1 MDKSFISKFLRF
13 ISQFLARK
21 SVDTKRVSDY
31 LLLMKS
37 YSYTTMVRAMQEC
50 DSSYDGNYYIGVLTT
65 GIYCLPSCKA
75 KLPKIEN
82 VRFFDSREEA
92 IAFGLR
98 GCKRCK
104 SEKFPDVLPSWLNS
118 IFLFMKDN
126 RDENLNET
134 RLIQLTGADI
144 STVRRYFK
152 DHVGMTPLA
161 FHRKLRLGYAR
172 ELLQSGQDQF
182 TAALEIGYESS
193 SGFRDAFIKEFGV
206 ILSSN
211 NAIG

>member
-1 MDKSFISKFLRF
+1 M
-13 ISQFLARK
+13 
-21 SVDTKRVSDY
+21 VD
-31 LLLMKS
+31 
-37 YSYTTMVRAMQEC
+37 AMQGC
-50 DSSYDGNYYIGVLTT
+50 DASYDGSFYVGVLST

-82 VRFFDSREEA
+82 VQFFESREEA

-104 SEKFPDVLPSWLNS
+104 SEKYPDVLPLWLHS
-118 IFLFMKDN
+118 VVRFMKSN
-126 RDENLNET
+126 RDKRLNESS
-134 RLIQLTGADI
+134 LIQLTGTDI

-161 FHRKLRLGYAR
+161 FHRKLRLNYAR
-172 ELLQSGQDQF
+172 ELLESGNDNF

-206 ILSSN
+206 NPSNN
-211 NAIG
+211 NAIE

>member
-1 MDKSFISKFLRF
+1 
-13 ISQFLARK
+13 
-21 SVDTKRVSDY
+21 
-31 LLLMKS
+31 
-37 YSYTTMVRAMQEC
+37 MQEC

-65 GIYCLPSCKA
+65 SIYCLPSCKA

-118 IFLFMKDN
+118 VVLFMKDN
-126 RDENLNET
+126 RDKKLNET

-182 TAALEIGYESS
+182 TAGLEIGYESS

-206 ILSSN
+206 IPSNN

>member
-1 MDKSFISKFLRF
+1 
-13 ISQFLARK
+13 
-21 SVDTKRVSDY
+21 
-31 LLLMKS
+31 MKS
-37 YSYTTMVRAMQEC
+37 YDYNTMVKAMQEC
-50 DSSYDGNYYIGVLTT
+50 DASYDGFFYVGVITT

-82 VRFFDSREEA
+82 VRFFESREEA

-104 SEKFPDVLPSWLNS
+104 SEKYPDVLPLWLHS
-118 IFLFMKDN
+118 VVRFMKDN
-126 RDENLNET
+126 RDKRLNET
-134 RLIQLTGADI
+134 MLSKFTGTNI
-144 STVRRYFK
+144 STVRRYFNN
-152 DHVGMTPLA
+152 HVGMTPLA
-161 FHRKLRLGYAR
+161 FHRKLRLGYAC

-206 ILSSN
+206 IPSPK
-211 NAIG
+211 NAYR

>member
-1 MDKSFISKFLRF
+1 
-13 ISQFLARK
+13 
-21 SVDTKRVSDY
+21 
-31 LLLMKS
+31 MKS
-37 YSYTTMVRAMQEC
+37 YDYNIMVKAIQEC
-50 DSSYDGNYYIGVLTT
+50 DASYDGSFYAGVITT

-82 VRFFDSREEA
+82 VRFFPSREEA

-104 SEKFPDVLPSWLNS
+104 SDKYPDVLPSWLHS
-118 IFLFMKDN
+118 VVRFMNDN
-126 RDENLNET
+126 RDRRLNET
-134 RLIQLTGADI
+134 LLSKLTGTDI

-152 DHVGMTPLA
+152 NHVGMTPLA
-161 FHRKLRLGYAR
+161 FHRKLRLDYAR

-206 ILSSN
+206 NPSPK
-211 NAIG
+211 NAYR

>member
-1 MDKSFISKFLRF
+1 
-13 ISQFLARK
+13 
-21 SVDTKRVSDY
+21 
-31 LLLMKS
+31 
-37 YSYTTMVRAMQEC
+37 MVRAMQEC
-50 DSSYDGNYYIGVLTT
+50 DSSYDGNYYVGVLST

-82 VRFFDSREEA
+82 VRFFDSREKA
-92 IAFGLR
+92 IASGLR

-104 SEKFPDVLPSWLNS
+104 SEKYPDVLPSWLNS
-118 IFLFMKDN
+118 VIRFMKEN
-126 RDENLNET
+126 RDKRLNET

-161 FHRKLRLGYAR
+161 FHRKLRLDYAR

-182 TAALEIGYESS
+182 TAAVEIGYESS

-206 ILSSN
+206 IPSNN

>member
-1 MDKSFISKFLRF
+1 MKSFSYN
-13 ISQFLARK
+13 
-21 SVDTKRVSDY
+21 TKV
-31 LLLMKS
+31 K
-37 YSYTTMVRAMQEC
+37 AMQEC
-50 DSSYDGNYYIGVLTT
+50 DSSYDGSFYVGVIST
-65 GIYCLPSCKA
+65 GIYCVPSCKA

-104 SEKFPDVLPSWLNS
+104 SEIFPDVLPSWLNS
-118 IFLFMKDN
+118 VVRFMKDN
-126 RDENLNET
+126 RDEKLNET
-134 RLIQLTGADI
+134 KLIHLTGADI

-161 FHRKLRLGYAR
+161 FHRKLRLSYAR

-206 ILSSN
+206 IPSKN

>member
-1 MDKSFISKFLRF
+1 
-13 ISQFLARK
+13 
-21 SVDTKRVSDY
+21 
-31 LLLMKS
+31 
-37 YSYTTMVRAMQEC
+37 MVNAMQVC
-50 DSSYDGNYYIGVLTT
+50 DASYDGSFYVGVLST

-104 SEKFPDVLPSWLNS
+104 SEKYPDVLPLWLHS
-118 IFLFMKDN
+118 VVRFMKDN
-126 RDENLNET
+126 RDKRLNESS
-134 RLIQLTGADI
+134 LIQLTGTDI

-152 DHVGMTPLA
+152 NHVGMTPLA
-161 FHRKLRLGYAR
+161 FHRKLRLDFAR
-172 ELLQSGQDQF
+172 ELLRSGQDQF

-206 ILSSN
+206 IPSQKN
-211 NAIG
+211 DY